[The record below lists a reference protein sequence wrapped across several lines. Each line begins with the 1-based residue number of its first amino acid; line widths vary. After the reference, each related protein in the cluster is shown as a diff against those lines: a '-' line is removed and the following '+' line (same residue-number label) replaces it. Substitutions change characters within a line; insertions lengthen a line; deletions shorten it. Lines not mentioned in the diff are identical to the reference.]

1 MTPGDEFWTAGA
13 NMSLSSSAKLAPA
26 QKEFVAEFSQDNSPL
41 QPLRAHTVEIFDSR
55 AVLWLSGHYFCG

>member
-13 NMSLSSSAKLAPA
+13 NMSLSSSAKLASA

-41 QPLRAHTVEIFDSR
+41 QKSAFTCAH
-55 AVLWLSGHYFCG
+55 SGDL